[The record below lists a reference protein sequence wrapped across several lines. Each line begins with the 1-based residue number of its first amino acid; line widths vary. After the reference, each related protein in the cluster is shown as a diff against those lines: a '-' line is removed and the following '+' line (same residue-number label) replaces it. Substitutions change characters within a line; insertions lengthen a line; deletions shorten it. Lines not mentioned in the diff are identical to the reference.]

1 VQLAVTPGEGAAER
15 LATTRPGGALLVAS
29 VIACELLTPVT
40 AHVAVAVCVPMD
52 APEQSA
58 EDPK

>member
-1 VQLAVTPGEGAAER
+1 
-15 LATTRPGGALLVAS
+15 VAS